1 MKHEIIANFDEL
13 YLLGFARLR
22 ADKSG
27 LKGSAAHPAN
37 RGTKL
42 NKPPH
47 FAASPRRPKACT
59 SVARLFKYIDE
70 PIHKGASGTD
80 IILLLSTLTAGA
92 IVTRMG
98 RDWQSQAWSS
108 AAR

>member
-13 YLLGFARLR
+13 YLLRLARLQ

-47 FAASPRRPKACT
+47 FAASTSRPKACI
-59 SVARLFKYIDE
+59 SVVR
-70 PIHKGASGTD
+70 
-80 IILLLSTLTAGA
+80 IIENADKSKVKT
-92 IVTRMG
+92 
-98 RDWQSQAWSS
+98 
-108 AAR
+108 